1 MSDFLTKNNFIS
13 VTDHPTNVEIDKT
26 IQIGNLDF
34 YLCPKC
40 ATNTIRYSSYK
51 YNHLDSS
58 GWPTGE
64 ILPEYRKGSNDYD
77 IIRLTS
83 SEITYEKE
91 RSDSIKVVVTRDPV
105 ERFVSAVAWYNFR
118 YDCDLDIDY
127 IIKQIPSNDIHFY
140 PQSEF
145 YGDPKKYD
153 LIIRPD
159 KIRKIIRENTSF
171 DTGNLHLGKN
181 SATYEKAN
189 DTQIEMIKE
198 IYKDD
203 YANGY
208 V

>member
-13 VTDHPTNVEIDKT
+13 ITDHPTNVEIDKT

-40 ATNTIRYSSYK
+40 ATNTIRYASYR
-51 YNHLDSS
+51 YNHLDS
-58 GWPTGE
+58 TVV
-64 ILPEYRKGSNDYD
+64 LPEYRKGTNDYD

-83 SEITYEKE
+83 SKITYEKE

-159 KIRKIIRENTSF
+159 KIRKTILENTSV
-171 DTGNLHLGKN
+171 DMGEIHLGKN
-181 SATYEKAN
+181 PATYEKA
-189 DTQIEMIKE
+189 DEKQIEIIKE